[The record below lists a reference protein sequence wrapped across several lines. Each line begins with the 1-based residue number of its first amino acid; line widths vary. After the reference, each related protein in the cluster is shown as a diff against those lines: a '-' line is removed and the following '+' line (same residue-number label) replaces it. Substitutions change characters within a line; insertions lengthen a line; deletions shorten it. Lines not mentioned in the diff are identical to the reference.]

1 MDFSKPRQADLIS
14 LSILLGIR
22 KNSSIV
28 KIIKKS
34 WMAMMVLAMIIK
46 LLKNK
51 TMFTPMLLSTSASG
65 SLLRQLVGPL
75 LAQDVK
81 LSYLMIRMMT
91 RMRTTMMMISTTTRS
106 GVGMT
111 KL

>member
-46 LLKNK
+46 LLELKNK
-51 TMFTPMLLSTSASG
+51 TMITTMLLSTSASG
-65 SLLRQLVGPL
+65 SLLCKLVGVL

-81 LSYLMIRMMT
+81 LS
-91 RMRTTMMMISTTTRS
+91 
-106 GVGMT
+106 
-111 KL
+111 

>member
-22 KNSSIV
+22 KISSIV
-28 KIIKKS
+28 KKFKKS
-34 WMAMMVLAMIIK
+34 ELDGHDGLGNGYKA
-46 LLKNK
+46 
-51 TMFTPMLLSTSASG
+51 
-65 SLLRQLVGPL
+65 PL

-81 LSYLMIRMMT
+81 LSYLMIRMMMMRRST
-91 RMRTTMMMISTTTRS
+91 MMMRTTMMMISTTTRS
-106 GVGMT
+106 GVGIT

>member
-22 KNSSIV
+22 KISCIV
-28 KIIKKS
+28 KKLKK
-34 WMAMMVLAMIIK
+34 MAMMVLAMITK
-46 LLKNK
+46 VLKNK
-51 TMFTPMLLSTSASG
+51 TMITTMLLLTPRADLCSANWLDSA
-65 SLLRQLVGPL
+65 PL

-91 RMRTTMMMISTTTRS
+91 RRRSTMVMIRTTTRS

>member
-1 MDFSKPRQADLIS
+1 
-14 LSILLGIR
+14 
-22 KNSSIV
+22 
-28 KIIKKS
+28 
-34 WMAMMVLAMIIK
+34 MMVLAMIIK
-46 LLKNK
+46 LLELKNK
-51 TMFTPMLLSTSASG
+51 TMVTTMLLSTSASG

-91 RMRTTMMMISTTTRS
+91 RRRRSTMMMRTTMMMISTTTRS
-106 GVGMT
+106 GVGIT

>member
-46 LLKNK
+46 LLELKNK
-51 TMFTPMLLSTSASG
+51 TMITTMLLSTSASG
-65 SLLRQLVGPL
+65 SLLCQLVGVL

-81 LSYLMIRMMT
+81 LS
-91 RMRTTMMMISTTTRS
+91 
-106 GVGMT
+106 
-111 KL
+111 